1 MFDVRNNSVKQ
12 LWDNLNQIISLKDRT
27 SCTSNISQLKNSNNQ
42 TLTDPKAISNELNQF
57 FSTIG
62 EKSVEDLIKK
72 Q

>member
-12 LWDNLNQIISLKDRT
+12 LWDNLNQIISLKGRK

-62 EKSVEDLIKK
+62 EKLVEDLMKK